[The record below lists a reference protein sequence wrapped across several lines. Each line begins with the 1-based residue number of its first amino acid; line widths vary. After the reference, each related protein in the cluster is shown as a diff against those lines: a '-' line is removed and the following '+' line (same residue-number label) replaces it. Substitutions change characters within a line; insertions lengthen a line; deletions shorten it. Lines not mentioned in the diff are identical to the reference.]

1 VTMTDEHDDC
11 PLDPKERRQLERYL
25 RKRFRIKPG
34 TSFAQMCEDHREAV
48 VAWAQEEADKA
59 KREVQ
64 LAAHQYA
71 IAEAQLAVFW
81 TWAEDERA
89 KGRPESELLLGN
101 CQRELGIVDTKPD
114 GSLVLVL
121 ERLLDWPQ
129 RLHRLRSTR
138 DPETYSPI
146 LTKEAEAFER
156 RFGNRQ

>member
-1 VTMTDEHDDC
+1 
-11 PLDPKERRQLERYL
+11 
-25 RKRFRIKPG
+25 
-34 TSFAQMCEDHREAV
+34 
-48 VAWAQEEADKA
+48 
-59 KREVQ
+59 
-64 LAAHQYA
+64 
-71 IAEAQLAVFW
+71 VFW

-101 CQRELGIVDTKPD
+101 CQCELGIVDTKPD